1 MLRQSEKCSRFA
13 SPVSL
18 HTFFLHLNDIVCD
31 FRIQRS
37 SIAINSGGADKA
49 KLECEIVPFADGP
62 AHIG

>member
-18 HTFFLHLNDIVCD
+18 HIFFLHLNDIVCD

-37 SIAINSGGADKA
+37 TIAINSGGADKA
-49 KLECEIVPFADGP
+49 KLECDIVLFAEEL
-62 AHIG
+62 AHLG